1 MTKMLSYYLLFVY
14 EEEDKPQFERLY
26 YKYDKIL
33 LQKSNGILKNQQD
46 AEDAVQEAWSAIAQN
61 MHILRHLSDE
71 KIEIYIF
78 KTVKCKS
85 INIYHKNH
93 RIEYD
98 FDCNVLAS
106 IPADIDIPADFVKD
120 EEIQAAQSYLN
131 SLHHRYRDVLTL
143 SYLYHMKPAKIA
155 ETLDR
160 PLQTVKS
167 QIRRGKRLLREK
179 AKELRR

>member
-1 MTKMLSYYLLFVY
+1 MLSYYLLFVY
-14 EEEDKPQFERLY
+14 EEQDKPQFERLY

-33 LQKSNGILKNQQD
+33 LQKSNYILKNKQD
-46 AEDAVQEAWSAIAQN
+46 AEDAVQEAWIAIAQN
-61 MHILRHLSDE
+61 MHILRHMSDE

-85 INIYHKNH
+85 INIYNKNN

-98 FDCNVLAS
+98 FDGNVLAS
-106 IPADIDIPADFVKD
+106 IPADIDIPADFVMN
-120 EEIQAAQSYLN
+120 EEIQAAYSYLS
-131 SLHHRYRDVLTL
+131 SLHHCYRDVLTL
-143 SYLYHMKPAKIA
+143 YYIYDMKPAKIA

-167 QIRRGKRLLREK
+167 QLQRGKRMLLVK
-179 AKELRR
+179 AKEINQ